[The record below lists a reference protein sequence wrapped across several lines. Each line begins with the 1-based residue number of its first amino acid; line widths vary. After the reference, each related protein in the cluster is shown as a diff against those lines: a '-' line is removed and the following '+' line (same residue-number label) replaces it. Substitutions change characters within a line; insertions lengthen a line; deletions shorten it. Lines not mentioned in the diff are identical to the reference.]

1 MGPKMMSSLF
11 LKLNVR
17 RIRYAWDLPGTSAV
31 PPLRTEQSF
40 DIIMVFALV
49 YVSKINSVNDIVRYA

>member
-1 MGPKMMSSLF
+1 MGPKMISSLF
-11 LKLNVR
+11 LKLHVR
-17 RIRYAWDLPGTSAV
+17 RIRYAWDLSGKCAV

-40 DIIMVFALV
+40 DIIMVFILV